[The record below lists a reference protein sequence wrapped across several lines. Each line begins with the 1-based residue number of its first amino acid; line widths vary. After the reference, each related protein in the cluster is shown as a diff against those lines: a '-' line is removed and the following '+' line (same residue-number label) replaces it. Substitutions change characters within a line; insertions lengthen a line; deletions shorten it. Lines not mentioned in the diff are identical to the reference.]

1 MRKRNTG
8 ITRVTAEQARAIKSL
23 TDWDRVDR
31 LTDADI
37 TKAIA
42 SDPDTFDTGAD
53 FWKHAKLVLPEK
65 KATITMTIDRD
76 VLAFFKH
83 GGRGYQTRINAVL
96 RSFMDAQRTTRKQGK
111 RKKAA

>member
-1 MRKRNTG
+1 MKKHSSG
-8 ITRVTAEQARAIKSL
+8 ITRIAAEQASKLKSL
-23 TDWDRVDR
+23 TDWSRVDR
-31 LTDADI
+31 LTDEEI

-42 SDPDTFDTGAD
+42 DDPDTFDTGPD

-76 VLAFFKH
+76 VLAFFKK

-96 RSFMDAQRTTRKQGK
+96 RSFMDAQDRARKPGK

>member
-1 MRKRNTG
+1 M
-8 ITRVTAEQARAIKSL
+8 KSL
-23 TDWDRVDR
+23 TDWDRIDR

-42 SDPDTFDTGAD
+42 EDPDTFDPGPD
-53 FWKHAKLVLPEK
+53 FWKNARLILPEK

-76 VLAFFKH
+76 VLAFFKR

-96 RSFMDAQRTTRKQGK
+96 RSFMNMQRAERKPIK

>member
-1 MRKRNTG
+1 M
-8 ITRVTAEQARAIKSL
+8 
-23 TDWDRVDR
+23 TDWDRFRR

-37 TKAIA
+37 TKAI
-42 SDPDTFDTGAD
+42 SEDPDTFELTPEM
-53 FWKHAKLVLPEK
+53 WKHAKLVLPEK

-76 VLAFFKH
+76 VLAFFKK

-96 RSFMDAQRTTRKQGK
+96 RSFMDAQDRARKPGK